1 MGAPSR
7 TPAEDCFLA
16 MGAPSRTPAEGSVKG
31 LFARE
36 SNTGYLLV
44 GLATLSVLLV
54 FIEANTRLLVPV
66 RSAIGTVAAPVYLL
80 ANVPTNIWKAGDW
93 TVDIVADRVGMRERI
108 TDLEKQV
115 ADLTAVSQQFL
126 AMREEN
132 NRLRELLGSS
142 ARVPGQ
148 KLIAELVAVVPD
160 MQKHRVV
167 INKGTADGVAVGAAV
182 IDPRGLFG
190 QVIETARMTSVV
202 LLITDTTHAVPAE
215 VGRNNIRVIAAGWGE
230 YHLRLEAVPKSL
242 DIREGDVLYS
252 SGLGGRF
259 PKGYPVGTVI
269 DVEKLRTARFAGIRV
284 RPAAALD
291 RSRYVLV
298 VSQPAVGEVE

>member
-1 MGAPSR
+1 M
-7 TPAEDCFLA
+7 
-16 MGAPSRTPAEGSVKG
+16 KG

-36 SNTGYLLV
+36 ASAGYLLV

-54 FIEANTRLLVPV
+54 FVEANTRFLVPV
-66 RSAIGTVAAPVYLL
+66 RSVIGTIAQPVYVL
-80 ANVPTNIWKAGDW
+80 ANVPKNIWQAGGWFSD
-93 TVDIVADRVGMRERI
+93 VVSDRTGMRARI
-108 TDLEKQV
+108 TQLEKQV
-115 ADLTAVSQQFL
+115 ADLSAVSQQFV

-160 MQKHRVV
+160 VQKHRVV

-182 IDPRGLFG
+182 IDTRGLYG
-190 QVIETARMTSVV
+190 QIIETARMTSVV

-215 VGRNNIRVIAAGWGE
+215 VGRNNIRVIAAGLGE
-230 YHLRLEAVPKSL
+230 YDHLELEAVPKSA
-242 DIREGDVLYS
+242 DIREGDILYS

-259 PKGYPVGTVI
+259 PQGYPVGTVI
-269 DVEKLRTARFAGIRV
+269 EVERLRTENFAFVKV
-284 RPAAALD
+284 RPAANLD

-298 VSQPAVGEVE
+298 VSRLPVGEPE

>member
-1 MGAPSR
+1 M
-7 TPAEDCFLA
+7 
-16 MGAPSRTPAEGSVKG
+16 KG

-36 SNTGYLLV
+36 ASAGYLLA

-54 FIEANTRLLVPV
+54 FVEANTRFLVPV
-66 RSAIGTVAAPVYLL
+66 RSVIGTIAQPVYVL
-80 ANVPTNIWKAGDW
+80 ANVPTNIWQGGGWFSD
-93 TVDIVADRVGMRERI
+93 VVSDRTGMRARI
-108 TDLEKQV
+108 TQLEKQV
-115 ADLTAVSQQFL
+115 ADLSAVSQQFV

-160 MQKHRVV
+160 VQKHRVV
-167 INKGTADGVAVGAAV
+167 INKGTVDGVAVGAAV
-182 IDPRGLFG
+182 IDTLGLYG

-215 VGRNNIRVIAAGWGE
+215 IGRNNIRVIASGLGE
-230 YHLRLEAVPKSL
+230 YDHLELEAVPKSA

-259 PKGYPVGTVI
+259 PQGYPVGTVFE
-269 DVEKLRTARFAGIRV
+269 VERLRTENFAFVKV
-284 RPAAALD
+284 RPTANLD

-298 VSQPAVGEVE
+298 VSGLPVGEPE

>member
-1 MGAPSR
+1 M
-7 TPAEDCFLA
+7 
-16 MGAPSRTPAEGSVKG
+16 KG
-31 LFARE
+31 LFPRE
-36 SNTGYLLV
+36 SSAGHLLA

-54 FIEANTRLLVPV
+54 FIEANTRLLVPF
-66 RSAIGTVAAPVYLL
+66 RSALGTVATPVYML
-80 ANVPTNIWKAGDW
+80 ANVPTNIWKAGGW
-93 TVDIVADRVGMRERI
+93 FVDVVADRAGMRERI
-108 TDLEKQV
+108 TDLEKRV
-115 ADLTAVSQQFL
+115 ADLSAVSQQLL

-148 KLIAELVAVVPD
+148 KLIAELVAMVPGT
-160 MQKHRVV
+160 QRHRVV

-190 QVIETARMTSVV
+190 QVIETARLTSVV

-215 VGRNNIRVIAAGWGE
+215 LGRNNIRVIAAGVGD
-230 YHLRLEAVPKSL
+230 YDFLELDPVSKSS
-242 DIREGDVLYS
+242 DIREGDLLYS

-259 PKGYPVGTVI
+259 PQGYPVGTVI
-269 DVEKLRTARFAGIRV
+269 AVDKSRTARFARVRV

>member
-1 MGAPSR
+1 M
-7 TPAEDCFLA
+7 
-16 MGAPSRTPAEGSVKG
+16 KG

-36 SNTGYLLV
+36 ASAGYLLA

-54 FIEANTRLLVPV
+54 FVEANTRFLVPV
-66 RSAIGTVAAPVYLL
+66 RSVIGTIAQPVYVL
-80 ANVPTNIWKAGDW
+80 ANVPTNIWQAGGWFSD
-93 TVDIVADRVGMRERI
+93 VVSDRTGMRARI
-108 TDLEKQV
+108 TQLEKQV
-115 ADLTAVSQQFL
+115 ADLSAVSQQFV

-160 MQKHRVV
+160 VQKHRVV

-182 IDPRGLFG
+182 IDTRGLYG
-190 QVIETARMTSVV
+190 QITETARMTSVV

-215 VGRNNIRVIAAGWGE
+215 VGRNNIRVIAAGLGE
-230 YHLRLEAVPKSL
+230 YDHLELEAVPKSA
-242 DIREGDVLYS
+242 DIREGDILYS

-259 PKGYPVGTVI
+259 PQGYPVGTVI
-269 DVEKLRTARFAGIRV
+269 EVERLRTENFAFVKV
-284 RPAAALD
+284 RPAANLD

-298 VSQPAVGEVE
+298 VSRLPVGEPE

>member
-1 MGAPSR
+1 M
-7 TPAEDCFLA
+7 
-16 MGAPSRTPAEGSVKG
+16 KG

-36 SNTGYLLV
+36 PSAGHLLA

-66 RSAIGTVAAPVYLL
+66 RSALGTVATPVHLL
-80 ANVPTNIWKAGDW
+80 ANVPTNIWQAGGW
-93 TVDIVADRVGMRERI
+93 FVDVVADRAGMRERI

-115 ADLTAVSQQFL
+115 ADLSAVSQQFL

-142 ARVPGQ
+142 ARVSGQ
-148 KLIAELVAVVPD
+148 ELLAELVAVVPGT
-160 MQKHRVV
+160 QKHRVV

-215 VGRNNIRVIAAGWGE
+215 VSRNNIRVIVAGVGE
-230 YHLRLEAVPKSL
+230 YDLLELEAVSKSS
-242 DIREGDVLYS
+242 DIREGDLLYS

-259 PKGYPVGTVI
+259 PQGYPVGTVI
-269 DVEKLRTARFAGIRV
+269 AVDKLRTARFARV
-284 RPAAALD
+284 LARPAAALD

>member
-1 MGAPSR
+1 M
-7 TPAEDCFLA
+7 
-16 MGAPSRTPAEGSVKG
+16 KG

-36 SNTGYLLV
+36 SGAGFLLA

-54 FIEANTRLLVPV
+54 FIEANTRLLVPM
-66 RSAIGTVAAPVYLL
+66 RSLVGTVAMPVYFV
-80 ANVPTNIWKAGDW
+80 ANVPANIWQAGDW
-93 TVDIVADRVGMRERI
+93 FWDIVADRVGMRERI
-108 TDLEKQV
+108 GDLERQV
-115 ADLTAVSQQFL
+115 VDLSVVSQQFL

-142 ARVPGQ
+142 ERVPGQ

-167 INKGTADGVAVGAAV
+167 IDKGIADGVAVGAAV

-202 LLITDTTHAVPAE
+202 LLITDETHAVPAE
-215 VGRNNIRVIAAGWGE
+215 VGRNNIRVIVAGVGDYSTLE
-230 YHLRLEAVPKSL
+230 LEAVPKSS
-242 DIREGDVLYS
+242 DIREGDLLFS

-259 PKGYPVGTVI
+259 PRGYPVGTVVA
-269 DVEKLRTARFAGIRV
+269 VERPRTARFAGV
-284 RPAAALD
+284 LVTPAAALD

-298 VSQPAVGEVE
+298 VSQSRAAEQAVEAEQAKAR

>member
-1 MGAPSR
+1 MK
-7 TPAEDCFLA
+7 
-16 MGAPSRTPAEGSVKG
+16 KG
-31 LFARE
+31 LFGRGSGA
-36 SNTGYLLV
+36 GFLLA
-44 GLATLSVLLV
+44 GLATFSVLLV

-66 RSAIGTVAAPVYLL
+66 RSAVGTVATPVYAV
-80 ANVPTNIWKAGDW
+80 ANIPSHIWNGGEW
-93 TVDIVADRVGMRERI
+93 FVDVVADRVGMRARI
-108 TDLEKQV
+108 AELEKQV
-115 ADLTAVSQQFL
+115 VELSAVSQQFL

-160 MQKHRVV
+160 PEMHRVV
-167 INKGTADGVAVGAAV
+167 INKGTADGVEVGEAV

-190 QVIETARMTSVV
+190 QVIETARATSVV

-215 VGRNNIRVIAAGWGE
+215 VVRNNIRVIAEGVGADDYLE
-230 YHLRLEAVPKSL
+230 LEAVPKSS
-242 DIREGDVLYS
+242 DIREGDLLYS

-259 PKGYPVGTVI
+259 PQGYPVGTVTA
-269 DVEKLRTARFAGIRV
+269 VKKERTARFASVQV

-291 RSRYVLV
+291 RSRYVLI
-298 VSQPAVGEVE
+298 VSQPGSGEAE

>member
-1 MGAPSR
+1 M
-7 TPAEDCFLA
+7 
-16 MGAPSRTPAEGSVKG
+16 KG

-36 SNTGYLLV
+36 TSAGYLLA

-54 FIEANTRLLVPV
+54 FVEANTRFLVPV
-66 RSAIGTVAAPVYLL
+66 RSVIGTIAQPVYLL
-80 ANVPTNIWKAGDW
+80 ANVPTNVWDAGAW
-93 TVDIVADRVGMRERI
+93 FVDVVSNRVGMRTRI
-108 TDLEKQV
+108 TQLEKEV
-115 ADLTAVSQQFL
+115 ADLSAVSQQFVAL
-126 AMREEN
+126 REEN

-160 MQKHRVV
+160 TQKHRVV
-167 INKGTADGVAVGAAV
+167 INKGTTDGVAVGAAV
-182 IDPRGLFG
+182 IDTSGLFG
-190 QVIETARMTSVV
+190 QVIETSRTTSVV

-215 VGRNNIRVIAAGWGE
+215 VGRNNIRLIAAGVGAHD
-230 YHLRLEAVPKSL
+230 HLSLEAVPKSV

-259 PKGYPVGTVI
+259 PQGYPVGTVI
-269 DVEKLRTARFAGIRV
+269 EVERLRTEQFALVKV
-284 RPAAALD
+284 RPTAHLD

-298 VSQPAVGEVE
+298 VSQLPAGEPE

>member
-1 MGAPSR
+1 M
-7 TPAEDCFLA
+7 
-16 MGAPSRTPAEGSVKG
+16 KG

-36 SNTGYLLV
+36 ASAGYLLA

-54 FIEANTRLLVPV
+54 FVEANTRFLVPV
-66 RSAIGTVAAPVYLL
+66 RSVIGTIAQPVYVL
-80 ANVPTNIWKAGDW
+80 ANVPTNIWQAGGWFSD
-93 TVDIVADRVGMRERI
+93 VVSDRTGMRARI
-108 TDLEKQV
+108 TQLEEQV
-115 ADLTAVSQQFL
+115 ADLSAVSQQFV

-160 MQKHRVV
+160 VQKHRVV
-167 INKGTADGVAVGAAV
+167 INKGTTDGVAVGAAV
-182 IDPRGLFG
+182 IDTRGLYG

-215 VGRNNIRVIAAGWGE
+215 VGRNNIRVIAAGLGE
-230 YHLRLEAVPKSL
+230 YDHLELEAVPKSA
-242 DIREGDVLYS
+242 DIREGDILYS

-259 PKGYPVGTVI
+259 PQGYPVGTVI
-269 DVEKLRTARFAGIRV
+269 EVERLRTENFAFV
-284 RPAAALD
+284 KLRPAANLD

-298 VSQPAVGEVE
+298 VSRLPVGEPE

>member
-1 MGAPSR
+1 M
-7 TPAEDCFLA
+7 
-16 MGAPSRTPAEGSVKG
+16 KG

-36 SNTGYLLV
+36 SNAGYLLV

-66 RSAIGTVAAPVYLL
+66 RSAIGTVATPVYLL

-93 TVDIVADRVGMRERI
+93 IVDVVADRVGMRERI

-230 YHLRLEAVPKSL
+230 YHLRLEAVPKSS

-259 PKGYPVGTVI
+259 PQGYPVGTVI
-269 DVEKLRTARFAGIRV
+269 DVEKLRTARFAHVLV

-298 VSQPAVGEVE
+298 VSQPEVEAAE

>member
-1 MGAPSR
+1 M
-7 TPAEDCFLA
+7 
-16 MGAPSRTPAEGSVKG
+16 KG

-36 SNTGYLLV
+36 ASAGYLLA

-54 FIEANTRLLVPV
+54 FVEANTRFLVPV
-66 RSAIGTVAAPVYLL
+66 RSVIGTIAQPVYVL
-80 ANVPTNIWKAGDW
+80 ANVPTHIWQAGGWLSD
-93 TVDIVADRVGMRERI
+93 VVSDRTGMRSRI
-108 TDLEKQV
+108 TQLEEQV
-115 ADLTAVSQQFL
+115 ADLSAVSQQFV

-160 MQKHRVV
+160 VQKHRVV
-167 INKGTADGVAVGAAV
+167 INKGTTDGVAVGAAV
-182 IDPRGLFG
+182 IDTRGLYG

-215 VGRNNIRVIAAGWGE
+215 VGRNNIRVIAAGVGE
-230 YHLRLEAVPKSL
+230 YDHLELEAVPKSA
-242 DIREGDVLYS
+242 DIREGDILYS

-259 PKGYPVGTVI
+259 PQGYPVGTVI
-269 DVEKLRTARFAGIRV
+269 EVERLRTENFAFV
-284 RPAAALD
+284 KLRPAANLD

-298 VSQPAVGEVE
+298 VSRLPVGEPE

>member
-1 MGAPSR
+1 M
-7 TPAEDCFLA
+7 
-16 MGAPSRTPAEGSVKG
+16 KG
-31 LFARE
+31 LFAQE
-36 SNTGYLLV
+36 ASAGYLLA

-54 FIEANTRLLVPV
+54 FVEANTRFLVPV
-66 RSAIGTVAAPVYLL
+66 RSAIGTIAQPVYVLG
-80 ANVPTNIWKAGDW
+80 NVPTNIWKAGSWFSD
-93 TVDIVADRVGMRERI
+93 VVSDRTGMRARI
-108 TDLEKQV
+108 TQLEEQV
-115 ADLTAVSQQFL
+115 ADLSAVSQQFV

-160 MQKHRVV
+160 VQKHRVV

-182 IDPRGLFG
+182 IDTRGLYG
-190 QVIETARMTSVV
+190 QIIETARMTSVV

-215 VGRNNIRVIAAGWGE
+215 VGRNNIRVIAAGLGE
-230 YHLRLEAVPKSL
+230 YDHLELEAVPKSA
-242 DIREGDVLYS
+242 DIREGDILYS

-259 PKGYPVGTVI
+259 PQGYPVGTVI
-269 DVEKLRTARFAGIRV
+269 EVERLRTENFAFVKV
-284 RPAAALD
+284 RPAANLD

-298 VSQPAVGEVE
+298 VSRLPVGEPE

>member
-1 MGAPSR
+1 M
-7 TPAEDCFLA
+7 
-16 MGAPSRTPAEGSVKG
+16 KG

-36 SNTGYLLV
+36 ASAGYLLA

-54 FIEANTRLLVPV
+54 FVEANTRFLVPV
-66 RSAIGTVAAPVYLL
+66 RSAIGTIAQPVYVLG
-80 ANVPTNIWKAGDW
+80 NVPTNIWEAGSWFSD
-93 TVDIVADRVGMRERI
+93 VVSDRTGMRARI
-108 TDLEKQV
+108 TQLEEQV
-115 ADLTAVSQQFL
+115 ADLSAVSQQFV

-160 MQKHRVV
+160 VQKHRVV

-182 IDPRGLFG
+182 IDTRGLYG
-190 QVIETARMTSVV
+190 QIIETARMTSVV

-215 VGRNNIRVIAAGWGE
+215 VGRNNIRVIAAGLGE
-230 YHLRLEAVPKSL
+230 YDHLELEAVPKSA
-242 DIREGDVLYS
+242 DIREGDILYS

-259 PKGYPVGTVI
+259 PQGYPVGTVI
-269 DVEKLRTARFAGIRV
+269 EVERLRTENFAFVKV
-284 RPAAALD
+284 RPAANLD

-298 VSQPAVGEVE
+298 VSRLPVGEPE

>member
-1 MGAPSR
+1 M
-7 TPAEDCFLA
+7 
-16 MGAPSRTPAEGSVKG
+16 KG

-36 SNTGYLLV
+36 ASAGHLLA
-44 GLATLSVLLV
+44 GLATLSVLLI
-54 FIEANTRLLVPV
+54 FIEANTRLLVPF
-66 RSAIGTVAAPVYLL
+66 RSVLGTVATPVYLL
-80 ANVPTNIWKAGDW
+80 ANVPTSIWQAGGW
-93 TVDIVADRVGMRERI
+93 FVDVVADRVGMRERI
-108 TDLEKQV
+108 TDLEKEV

-148 KLIAELVAVVPD
+148 KLIAELVAVVPGS
-160 MQKHRVV
+160 QKHQVV

-230 YHLRLEAVPKSL
+230 YDLLRLEAVPKSS

-259 PKGYPVGTVI
+259 PQGYPVGTVI
-269 DVEKLRTARFAGIRV
+269 AVEKLRTARFASVRV

>member
-1 MGAPSR
+1 M
-7 TPAEDCFLA
+7 
-16 MGAPSRTPAEGSVKG
+16 KG

-36 SNTGYLLV
+36 ASAGYLLA

-54 FIEANTRLLVPV
+54 FIEANTRLLAPV
-66 RSAIGTVAAPVYLL
+66 RSVIGTIAQPVYLL
-80 ANVPTNIWKAGDW
+80 ANVPTNIWRAGDW
-93 TVDIVADRVGMRERI
+93 FSDVVSDRVGMRARI
-108 TDLEKQV
+108 TQLEKQV
-115 ADLTAVSQQFL
+115 ADLSAVSQQFV

-142 ARVPGQ
+142 ARLPGQ

-160 MQKHRVV
+160 VQKHRVV

-182 IDPRGLFG
+182 IDTRGLFG
-190 QVIETARMTSVV
+190 QVIETARVTSVV

-215 VGRNNIRVIAAGWGE
+215 VGRNNVRVIAAGVGA
-230 YHLRLEAVPKSL
+230 YDHLTLEAVPKSA

-252 SGLGGRF
+252 SGLGERF
-259 PKGYPVGTVI
+259 PQGYPVGTVTE
-269 DVEKLRTARFAGIRV
+269 VERLRTEKFALV
-284 RPAAALD
+284 KVKPTAYLD

-298 VSQPAVGEVE
+298 VSQPAVGEPG

>member
-1 MGAPSR
+1 M
-7 TPAEDCFLA
+7 
-16 MGAPSRTPAEGSVKG
+16 KG

-36 SNTGYLLV
+36 ASAGHLLA
-44 GLATLSVLLV
+44 GLATLSVLLI
-54 FIEANTRLLVPV
+54 FIEANTRLLVPF
-66 RSAIGTVAAPVYLL
+66 RSALGTVATPVYLL
-80 ANVPTNIWKAGDW
+80 ANVPTNIWQAGGW
-93 TVDIVADRVGMRERI
+93 FVDVVADRVGMRERI

-148 KLIAELVAVVPD
+148 KLIAELVAVVPGS
-160 MQKHRVV
+160 QKHQVV
-167 INKGTADGVAVGAAV
+167 INKGTADDVAVGAAV
-182 IDPRGLFG
+182 IDPRGVFG

-230 YHLRLEAVPKSL
+230 YDLLRLEAVPKSS

-259 PKGYPVGTVI
+259 PQGYPVGTVI
-269 DVEKLRTARFAGIRV
+269 AVEKLRTARFASVRV

>member
-1 MGAPSR
+1 M
-7 TPAEDCFLA
+7 
-16 MGAPSRTPAEGSVKG
+16 KG

-36 SNTGYLLV
+36 SGAGFLLA

-66 RSAIGTVAAPVYLL
+66 RSVVGTVASPVYFL
-80 ANVPTNIWKAGDW
+80 ANVPTNIWEAGDW
-93 TVDIVADRVGMRERI
+93 FVDVVANRVGMRERI
-108 TDLEKQV
+108 GHLEKQV
-115 ADLTAVSQQFL
+115 ADLSAVSQLFL

-142 ARVPGQ
+142 ERVPGQ

-167 INKGTADGVAVGAAV
+167 IDKGTADGIAVGAAV

-190 QVIETARMTSVV
+190 QVIETARTTSVV
-202 LLITDTTHAVPAE
+202 LLITDATHAVPAE
-215 VGRNNIRVIAAGWGE
+215 VGRNNIRVIVAGVGDYYTLE
-230 YHLRLEAVPKSL
+230 LEAVPKSS
-242 DIREGDVLYS
+242 DIREGDLLFS

-259 PKGYPVGTVI
+259 PRGYPVGTVVAV
-269 DVEKLRTARFAGIRV
+269 DRLRTARFASV
-284 RPAAALD
+284 LVSPAAALD

-298 VSQPAVGEVE
+298 VSQSAVGEQEQEGEKGDKGEKT

>member
-1 MGAPSR
+1 M
-7 TPAEDCFLA
+7 
-16 MGAPSRTPAEGSVKG
+16 KG

-36 SNTGYLLV
+36 ASAGYLLA

-54 FIEANTRLLVPV
+54 FVEANTRFLVPV
-66 RSAIGTVAAPVYLL
+66 RSAIGTIAQPVYVLG
-80 ANVPTNIWKAGDW
+80 NVPTNIWKAGSWFSD
-93 TVDIVADRVGMRERI
+93 VVSDRTGMRARI
-108 TDLEKQV
+108 TQLEEQV
-115 ADLTAVSQQFL
+115 ADLSAVSQQFV

-160 MQKHRVV
+160 VQKHRVV

-182 IDPRGLFG
+182 IDTRGLYG
-190 QVIETARMTSVV
+190 QIIETARMTSVV

-215 VGRNNIRVIAAGWGE
+215 VGRNNIRVIAAGLGE
-230 YHLRLEAVPKSL
+230 YDHLELEAVPKSA
-242 DIREGDVLYS
+242 DIREGDILYS

-259 PKGYPVGTVI
+259 PQGYPVGTVI
-269 DVEKLRTARFAGIRV
+269 EVERLRTENFAFVKV
-284 RPAAALD
+284 RPAANLD

-298 VSQPAVGEVE
+298 VSRLPVGEPE

>member
-1 MGAPSR
+1 M
-7 TPAEDCFLA
+7 
-16 MGAPSRTPAEGSVKG
+16 KG

-36 SNTGYLLV
+36 PSAGHLLA

-54 FIEANTRLLVPV
+54 FIEANTRLLVPF
-66 RSAIGTVAAPVYLL
+66 RSALGTVATPVHML
-80 ANVPTNIWKAGDW
+80 ANVPTNIWQAGGW
-93 TVDIVADRVGMRERI
+93 FVDVVADRAGMRERI

-115 ADLTAVSQQFL
+115 ADLSAVSQQFL
-126 AMREEN
+126 AVREEN

-142 ARVPGQ
+142 ARVSGQ
-148 KLIAELVAVVPD
+148 ELLAELVAVVPGT
-160 MQKHRVV
+160 QKHRVV

-215 VGRNNIRVIAAGWGE
+215 VSRNNIRVIAAGVGD
-230 YHLRLEAVPKSL
+230 YDFLELDPVSKSS
-242 DIREGDVLYS
+242 DIREGDLLYS

-259 PKGYPVGTVI
+259 PQGYPVGTVI
-269 DVEKLRTARFAGIRV
+269 AVDKSRTARFARVRV